1 VPSWNL
7 RLRRPGSRQSE
18 AQLGPI
24 WAAERSRP
32 VLRRLALVAGLVAVL
47 HLLGPIP
54 TASAHATLLFTT
66 PTVDGAVPSTPP
78 QIQLVFDQPVRPLGS
93 SLRLTGEAG
102 GPVPIGE
109 PVSGNSGQTV
119 TARVLAPL
127 PAGQYLVRWQVA
139 GQDGDIMTG
148 QFRFAVGST
157 AGLVLGGGQTPV
169 TKGVVA
175 TTALRWLLFVG
186 LAISLGGAVGS
197 WLVRRGAP
205 ETAEIATP
213 RPWLIPGT
221 LIGAAAAFGTAVLYS
236 GAGSLARGLTR
247 PNVQA
252 LVTGTPGRV
261 ALAEFA
267 AFGLAAVAF
276 RLRRVRLGGLLLL
289 LIPAAEGVRAHPQA
303 AAAGWGALV
312 TAVHLTAAA
321 IWVGALIHVL
331 WVCLVWRRH
340 GVSGAAAVSSYARLA
355 LWLFLTVV
363 TTGLVA
369 GLLLLPLNAV
379 VVTLVQTTYGQ
390 WLVAKLA
397 LVTLI
402 AGFALT
408 ARRHLSREPNRRQPS
423 AAARYEAATLIVVL
437 AISALLTALAPP
449 VRSDAPLPFPPPAVG
464 PIVAVGGRAGWVGV
478 GVTASAGQIVVRL
491 TTPQLTS
498 TEQPSDSYQLAG
510 NLSQPEQ
517 TEPVKLRFRR
527 CGTGCFVAPVEWPP
541 GMSTVTLK
549 TSAAGWPGGTTALNI
564 AWPPIPAPSQLK
576 SIVQTMRRVPAFT
589 LHEQV
594 TSDTNQGLGTLG
606 RLALTGPS
614 FLSSEPY
621 GSGIAPTVTILT
633 RNRDE
638 ATLALA
644 YPGEGIY
651 ALLTVDPTGR
661 IRRETLAAPN
671 HLVSRT
677 FIYPEP
683 SDHER

>member
-1 VPSWNL
+1 M
-7 RLRRPGSRQSE
+7 
-18 AQLGPI
+18 
-24 WAAERSRP
+24 
-32 VLRRLALVAGLVAVL
+32 ALVAGLMAVL
-47 HLLGPIP
+47 SLVGPIP

-66 PTVDGAVPSTPP
+66 PAVDGAVPSTPP
-78 QIQLVFDQPVRPLGS
+78 QIQLVFDQPVRPLES
-93 SLRLTGEAG
+93 SLRLTSDAG

-109 PVSGNSGQTV
+109 PVSGDKGQTV

-127 PAGQYLVRWQVA
+127 PTGQYLVRWQFA

-148 QFRFAVGST
+148 EYRFAVGST
-157 AGLVLGGGQTPV
+157 AGLVLGGGERPA
-169 TKGVVA
+169 TKGVVS

-186 LAISLGGAVGS
+186 LALSLGGAVGS

-205 ETAEIATP
+205 EAAEIATP
-213 RPWLIPGT
+213 RPWLVPGA

-236 GAGSLARGLTR
+236 GAGSLVSGLTR
-247 PNVQA
+247 PNVQGLA
-252 LVTGTPGRV
+252 TGTPGRV
-261 ALAEFA
+261 ALVEVAV
-267 AFGLAAVAF
+267 FGLAALAF
-276 RLRRVRLGGLLLL
+276 RLRRVRVGGLLLL
-289 LIPAAEGVRAHPQA
+289 LIPAAEGLRAHPEA
-303 AAAGWGALV
+303 AAGGWGALV

-331 WVCLVWRRH
+331 HVCLVWRRQ

-355 LWLFLTVV
+355 LWLFLTVA
-363 TTGLVA
+363 TTGLLA
-369 GLLLLPLNAV
+369 ALLLVPLNAV
-379 VVTLVQTTYGQ
+379 VATLAQTTYGQ
-390 WLVAKLA
+390 WLVVKLV

-402 AGFALT
+402 AGLALT

-423 AAARYEAATLIVVL
+423 VAARYEAVTLIVVL

-449 VRSDAPLPFPPPAVG
+449 VRSNAPLPFPPPAVG
-464 PIVAVGGRAGWVGV
+464 PVVAVGGRAGWVGV
-478 GVTASAGQIVVRL
+478 GVAASAGQVVVRL

-498 TEQPSDSYQLAG
+498 TQQPSESYELAG
-510 NLSQPEQ
+510 NLSQPGQ

-527 CGTGCFVAPVEWPP
+527 CGAGCFVAPVEWRH

-564 AWPPIPAPSQLK
+564 AWPPIPGPAQLK

-594 TSDTNQGLGTLG
+594 TSDTNQGLGTLS
-606 RLALTGPS
+606 RLALTGPI

-633 RNRDE
+633 KNRDE
-638 ATLALA
+638 TTLALA
-644 YPGEGIY
+644 YPGEGVY

-677 FIYPEP
+677 FIYPER